1 MQQLGPAMAQHHRPA
16 PPRQGTSQG
25 PSAALSPQRERDL
38 VVATEG
44 GSKAACRELVEAFLP
59 AIARLARQADPTRRV
74 DRVELVQEGVAGLL
88 LAVKRYDAR
97 METPFWAYAS
107 FWVRKAMRELL
118 AELAGP
124 VALTDHAVR
133 GLVRVKGARREYV
146 QAHGVEPTRSELAAA
161 TGFTPAQLDSLLA
174 SERAAQSLDEPLGGG
189 ATVGDMLADPL
200 AEDEYERVLDRIE
213 QRESVRDLTA
223 ALDDRE
229 RSVLWG
235 HYGLNQAPQT
245 LSEIGAALGLTAERV
260 RQIEAG
266 ALREAARRRGGT
278 ATAAFESDPP
288 DAYYTGVP

>member
-1 MQQLGPAMAQHHRPA
+1 MGPHHRSA
-16 PPRQGTSQG
+16 PSALGTSQG
-25 PSAALSPQRERDL
+25 SSATLSPQREREL
-38 VVATEG
+38 VIATEG

-59 AIARLARQADPTRRV
+59 AIARLARQVDPARRV

-133 GLVRVKGARREYV
+133 ALVRVKGARREHL
-146 QAHGVEPTRSELAAA
+146 QAHGAEPTRSELAAS
-161 TGFTPAQLDSLLA
+161 TGFTPVQLDSLLA
-174 SERAAQSLDEPLGGG
+174 SERAARSLDEPLAGG
-189 ATVGDMLADPL
+189 ATVGDTLADPL
-200 AEDEYERVLDRIE
+200 AEDELERVLDRIE
-213 QRESVRDLTA
+213 QQESVRGLTGT
-223 ALDDRE
+223 LDDRE

-235 HYGLNQAPQT
+235 HYGLDQAPQT

-266 ALREAARRRGGT
+266 ALAKLRAAAAEPPRRI
-278 ATAAFESDPP
+278 
-288 DAYYTGVP
+288 